1 MHCVHVLL
9 RIFHFLQAKNK
20 NAKTEKDKAIREATS
35 QMEKKEQQ
43 RINEDKKRISA
54 LERKIKE
61 LETTK
66 PVVLY

>member
-1 MHCVHVLL
+1 M
-9 RIFHFLQAKNK
+9 K
-20 NAKTEKDKAIREATS
+20 NAKTEKDKAVREATS

-61 LETTK
+61 LETVK
-66 PVVLY
+66 PLVINKL

>member
-1 MHCVHVLL
+1 
-9 RIFHFLQAKNK
+9 
-20 NAKTEKDKAIREATS
+20 
-35 QMEKKEQQ
+35 MEKKEQQ

-61 LETTK
+61 LETIK